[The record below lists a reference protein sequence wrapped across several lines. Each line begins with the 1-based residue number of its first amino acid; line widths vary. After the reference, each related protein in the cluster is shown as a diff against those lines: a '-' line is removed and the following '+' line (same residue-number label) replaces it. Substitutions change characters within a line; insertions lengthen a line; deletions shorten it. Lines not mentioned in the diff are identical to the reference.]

1 MKTVTLK
8 ILHDVGL
15 HARPAAKFVK
25 MTKVFESD
33 ISIRNITRDGEFV
46 NAKSLVKVLKIAA
59 AKDHQ
64 VLIEVTGA
72 DEDLALNKIIEFIEL
87 VPEDSK

>member
-1 MKTVTLK
+1 MKAVTLK
-8 ILHDVGL
+8 ILHNVGL

-25 MTKVFESD
+25 ITKGFESD

-59 AKDHQ
+59 AKDHE
-64 VLIEVTGA
+64 VLIEVKGD
-72 DEDLALNKIIEFIEL
+72 DEELALDRIIEFIES
-87 VPEDSK
+87 VPEDSQ